1 MQRNIYV
8 LFDNVSGNFGEL
20 FTLANDAEMRREFEQ
35 LIRNPAVPD
44 YAIRDCC
51 VVRLGSFV
59 SDAENPHIVPESIPS
74 VILRGGNYN
83 VSEIRG
89 QVSSV
94 SAPASE
100 LHPAEDCEAS

>member
-1 MQRNIYV
+1 MKRNIYV
-8 LFDNVSGNFGEL
+8 LFDSVSGNFGEL

-35 LIRNPAVPD
+35 LVRNPAIPE
-44 YAIRDCC
+44 YAITDCC
-51 VVRLGSFV
+51 VLRLGSFI
-59 SDAENPHIVPESIPS
+59 SDTENPHLVPESVPV

-94 SAPASE
+94 SASASE
-100 LHPAEDCEAS
+100 LHSEKDC

>member
-1 MQRNIYV
+1 MNRNVYV
-8 LFDNVSGNFGEL
+8 LFDTVSGNFGEL

-35 LIRNPAVPD
+35 LVRNPSIPD

-51 VVRLGSFV
+51 VIRLGSFV
-59 SDAENPHIVPESIPS
+59 SDANNPCLVPEAVPP
-74 VILRGGNYN
+74 VILRGGNFN

-94 SAPASE
+94 PASASE
-100 LHPAEDCEAS
+100 LHSEKDC